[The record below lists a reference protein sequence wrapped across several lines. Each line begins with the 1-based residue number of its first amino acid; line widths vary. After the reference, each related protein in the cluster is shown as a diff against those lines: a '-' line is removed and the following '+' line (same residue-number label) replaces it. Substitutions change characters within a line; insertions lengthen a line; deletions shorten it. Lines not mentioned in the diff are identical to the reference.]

1 MSTESEMFLIR
12 VPASTANLGP
22 GFDSIGL
29 ALGLYLE
36 IHGSSSDHWE
46 VVPLSEEMSVF
57 PRDDRNYI
65 VQIAKETAAFY
76 GKELSPCRLFV
87 SSEIPLARGL
97 GSSASAIVAGI
108 ELANIVGELHLSNEE
123 KNRHASLFEGHPDNA
138 GASVYGGLVVG
149 LHTEERTDV
158 VSFPIEGVKVIAV
171 IPNFELLTEDSRNV
185 LPNSLSYKDAI
196 SGSAAANVMLA
207 GVLSKDWKLV
217 GEMMQSDRF
226 HQPYRADLVPHL
238 ALIEEVVHNEGGFG
252 AALSGA
258 GPTVLCLA
266 SPEKSEGLL
275 TGLKDRFPEFH
286 VKELEIDNDGS
297 YTAILSEQEKK
308 ELKFL
313 KS

>member
-1 MSTESEMFLIR
+1 
-12 VPASTANLGP
+12 
-22 GFDSIGL
+22 
-29 ALGLYLE
+29 
-36 IHGSSSDHWE
+36 
-46 VVPLSEEMSVF
+46 
-57 PRDDRNYI
+57 
-65 VQIAKETAAFY
+65 
-76 GKELSPCRLFV
+76 
-87 SSEIPLARGL
+87 
-97 GSSASAIVAGI
+97 VAGI
-108 ELANIVGELHLSNEE
+108 ELANIVGELHLSDDE

-149 LHTEERTDV
+149 LHTDERTDV

-196 SGSAAANVMLA
+196 SGSAAANVLLA

-226 HQPYRADLVPHL
+226 HQPYRAELVPHL
-238 ALIEEVVHNEGGFG
+238 ALIEEVVLNEGGFG

-266 SPEKSEGLL
+266 SAEKSESLL
-275 TGLKDRFPEFH
+275 TGLKERFPEFL

-313 KS
+313 ES

>member
-1 MSTESEMFLIR
+1 MSAESEMFLIR

-65 VQIAKETAAFY
+65 VQIAMETAASY

-171 IPNFELLTEDSRNV
+171 IPHFELLTEDSRNV
-185 LPNSLSYKDAI
+185 LPNSVSYIDAI

-226 HQPYRADLVPHL
+226 HQPYRAELVPHL